1 MTHPSLLGIIILP
14 LFFFLTAPTFTWANT
29 EKAIFT
35 VNHSAHIPS
44 ENIKTDT
51 SRQYHGIIDPPSCQL
66 ISEQAYG
73 VDLKNRQF
81 LWYVLKDLDNKASF
95 ELRISYPATSPADF
109 DLSVW
114 TLTEAQEQLP
124 TSVDLLDHFS
134 ENTMFARIKA
144 TYTGV
149 SYVSDGNAPSPE
161 TLPVPFNLVLERLY
175 LLIPY
180 QALKLAAVIAVVAVI
195 GLGSY
200 KKFAMT
206 DINTVRTEHFFDIVE
221 ILHLLGQFLSPPDLF
236 ACCQQGKALGQDE
249 VWAKTIFAKYGEHI
263 RNLTLGWRILIDS
276 ANQAPCSNLRSLH
289 ITNISSKLTLREKVF
304 QNHIIRR
311 TQTSRDQTYD
321 QWGPAD
327 TGPFLSPEFEGVL
340 QPSDKT
346 YRPQDLQERDWI
358 MM

>member
-14 LFFFLTAPTFTWANT
+14 LLFFLTAPTFTWANT

-51 SRQYHGIIDPPSCQL
+51 SRQYHGIIDPPSWKTLTSPYTIIRAEKVLPSFYENDVTIASQRTRRSSGLSTNINNNNSQL

-73 VDLKNRQF
+73 VDLQNRQF

-195 GLGSY
+195 GLGN
-200 KKFAMT
+200 MT
-206 DINTVRTEHFFDIVE
+206 H
-221 ILHLLGQFLSPPDLF
+221 
-236 ACCQQGKALGQDE
+236 
-249 VWAKTIFAKYGEHI
+249 
-263 RNLTLGWRILIDS
+263 
-276 ANQAPCSNLRSLH
+276 
-289 ITNISSKLTLREKVF
+289 
-304 QNHIIRR
+304 
-311 TQTSRDQTYD
+311 
-321 QWGPAD
+321 
-327 TGPFLSPEFEGVL
+327 GV
-340 QPSDKT
+340 
-346 YRPQDLQERDWI
+346 
-358 MM
+358 